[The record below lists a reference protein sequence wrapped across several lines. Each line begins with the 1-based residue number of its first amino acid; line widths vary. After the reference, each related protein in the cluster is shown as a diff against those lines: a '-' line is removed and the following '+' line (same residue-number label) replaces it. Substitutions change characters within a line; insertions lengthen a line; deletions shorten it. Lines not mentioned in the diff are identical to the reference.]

1 MHCVCACVCTCVYR
15 TAVQTQLELI
25 HVVFDLDYP
34 SLQGTRLIF
43 LLPIPGFFSPFLFSL
58 TVSSSNELFWI
69 LPHWV
74 IGRAGCAGFHLLVR
88 KSWPTSLHLKPKA
101 KRGKL
106 PFSFLLSF
114 FFFWHAQCIP
124 PAEKQQHIWIVF
136 RWGCSRN
143 YQNSVLSFILLCGA
157 H

>member
-1 MHCVCACVCTCVYR
+1 VCARVCVYMC
-15 TAVQTQLELI
+15 VQNSSPDSAWIDSCGFWLRLSK
-25 HVVFDLDYP
+25 L
-34 SLQGTRLIF
+34 TRNKAHISA
-43 LLPIPGFFSPFLFSL
+43 PDSWIFSPFLFSL

-74 IGRAGCAGFHLLVR
+74 IGRAGWAGFHLLVR
-88 KSWPTSLHLKPKA
+88 KSWPTSLHLKPNA
-101 KRGKL
+101 TRGKL